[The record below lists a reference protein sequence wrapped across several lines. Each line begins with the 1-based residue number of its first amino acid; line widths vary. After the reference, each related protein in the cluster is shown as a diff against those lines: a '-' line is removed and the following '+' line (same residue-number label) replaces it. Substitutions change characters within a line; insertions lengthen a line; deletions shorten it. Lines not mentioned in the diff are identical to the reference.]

1 MTLRVDRWIDLIDA
15 APLDEW
21 ITNTPNRRR
30 HHIASH
36 PDARSTRRAPDP
48 TRKMLAMHAREFTAF
63 NPVVSGGKTASR
75 RRVTTR
81 AIFKKRAPP
90 VVEAPPPAK
99 KSLFGGFGSRKTTGE
114 RQSET
119 RDFEY
124 NAAESK
130 AEAYARIRKQ
140 RAMRKAE
147 FEAKEK
153 GGLSAA
159 LWKVTRALDFQED
172 IESDRGLLRAA
183 KSMKKGDKMSTEQ
196 YGALRRKVGGTKSG
210 FFGESVDVK
219 GKYTDRGYVDEDEVG
234 TSVLGQGFLGAVV
247 VAVLATTVWVA
258 LQVP

>member
-1 MTLRVDRWIDLIDA
+1 MDNDH
-15 APLDEW
+15 PQ
-21 ITNTPNRRR
+21 NCRR
-30 HHIASH
+30 HRIVHHNTTRA
-36 PDARSTRRAPDP
+36 PRRAIDSSVN
-48 TRKMLAMHAREFTAF
+48 MHAMYAREFITST
-63 NPVVSGGKTASR
+63 PVVAARQTTSR
-75 RRVTTR
+75 RRVETTTR

-99 KSLFGGFGSRKTTGE
+99 KSLFGGFGSRGSAAE
-114 RQSET
+114 RQSEV

-124 NAAESK
+124 NAAETK

-172 IESDRGLLRAA
+172 IESDRGLLSAA
-183 KSMKKGDKMSTEQ
+183 RSMKKGDKMSTEQ

-258 LQVP
+258 VQVP